1 VLEELAIVK
10 TLGQFM
16 TSRRKEL
23 GISQQKV
30 AALLRNRDGKPLSSS
45 YFNYLERDRGKPPD
59 YLLDQIAEILKVPLD
74 VLYFWAKRVPPD
86 LEPDQS
92 IDPVRVAAA
101 YQTFR
106 RELKR
111 GKRGEGAK
119 NDDLEAGLYWSIP
132 AAPALGA

>member
-1 VLEELAIVK
+1 MLEELAIVK

-86 LEPDQS
+86 LEPDDNT
-92 IDPVRVAAA
+92 DPARVAAA
-101 YQTFR
+101 YQAFR
-106 RELKR
+106 HELKR
-111 GKRGEGAK
+111 GKRGEGGK
-119 NDDLEAGLYWSIP
+119 RR
-132 AAPALGA
+132 